1 MRLGNRTYRVWDKLE
16 LPKYFLNLHAARHV
30 KTMNQMNLVLPH
42 LEETLYMNTL
52 RFHYP
57 SWVGTILLLLLT
69 LSASAE
75 EAKVFNLEDSLQV
88 AKQNN
93 LVIQTAEQNLKS
105 AEAQISTAR
114 ATMLPRLAANGNY
127 TYFKDVQKS
136 VIQAE
141 GGFGFPIPGED
152 MNEMSTPS
160 VDNEVDLIELE
171 FGAHHNVQ
179 GAVNLTQPVFAW
191 GRYYY
196 GYQAAKIQYEAAK
209 KELNAAY
216 EKLRLD
222 VIEAFYRV
230 LIAQEFVVVAEQS
243 VALVKKQLGIAQTSF
258 DAGATTNFDV
268 LRANV
273 QLANAES
280 QLIRAKNGVKT
291 AQNAYKTLLNLPFS
305 EEVSVE
311 GSFEIPKI
319 EVQLDELIKLALET
333 RPEISRS
340 QLNEQA
346 GQKQLSVAKTRN
358 LPDLAFFSNY
368 QISHNERLTEMNR
381 IWSLGLQIN
390 IPIFDGFASRAGVE
404 QSESVLKQL
413 QLGTKQVM
421 STVEFEVRNA
431 YLALLEAKTL
441 IDVQRETIAQAEE
454 SVRIATIQFEN
465 GIITTVGLTDTQLA
479 LMQAKVNR
487 LQAQY
492 DYVVGLARLEKAIG
506 QKIQ

>member
-1 MRLGNRTYRVWDKLE
+1 MIRYKIRFTSFGG
-16 LPKYFLNLHAARHV
+16 
-30 KTMNQMNLVLPH
+30 
-42 LEETLYMNTL
+42 TLYMNKL
-52 RFHYP
+52 RFHYL

-69 LSASAE
+69 LSAFAE
-75 EAKVFNLEDSLQV
+75 EAKVFSLEDSLQI

-93 LVIQTAEQNLKS
+93 LTIQVAEQNLQS

-114 ATMLPRLAANGNY
+114 ATMLPRLSANGNY

-141 GGFGFPIPGED
+141 GGFGFPIPGD
-152 MNEMSTPS
+152 NMDEMSTPS
-160 VDNEVDLIELE
+160 VDNETELIELE

-179 GAVNLTQPVFAW
+179 GTVNLTQPVFAW

-196 GYQAAKIQYEAAK
+196 GYQAAKLQYEATQ

-216 EKLRLD
+216 EKLRMD

-230 LIAQEFVVVAEQS
+230 LIAQELVAVAEQS
-243 VALVKKQLGIAQTSF
+243 VELVKKQLGIAETSF
-258 DAGATTNFDV
+258 DAGVTTNFDV

-291 AQNAYKTLLNLPFS
+291 AQNLYKTLLNLPLS
-305 EEVSVE
+305 DDISVE
-311 GSFEIPKI
+311 GSFEIT
-319 EVQLDELIKLALET
+319 EVQVQLNELIKSALET
-333 RPEISRS
+333 RPEINRS
-340 QLNEQA
+340 QFNEQA
-346 GQKQLSVAKTRN
+346 GQKQLSVAKTRR

-368 QISHNERLTEMNR
+368 QISHSERLTQMNR

-390 IPIFDGFASRAGVE
+390 IPIFDGFASRAGVK

-421 STVEFEVRNA
+421 SAVEFEVRNT
-431 YLALLEAKTL
+431 YLALLEAKAL
-441 IDVQRETIAQAEE
+441 IDVQRETVTQAEE
-454 SVRIATIQFEN
+454 SVRIANLQFEN
-465 GIITTVGLTDTQLA
+465 GMITTVGLTDTQLA

-487 LQAQY
+487 LQAQH

-506 QKIQ
+506 QKIE

>member
-1 MRLGNRTYRVWDKLE
+1 
-16 LPKYFLNLHAARHV
+16 
-30 KTMNQMNLVLPH
+30 MNK
-42 LEETLYMNTL
+42 L
-52 RFHYP
+52 RFHYL

-75 EAKVFNLEDSLQV
+75 EAKVFSLEDSLQI

-93 LVIQTAEQNLKS
+93 LTIQVAEQNLQS

-114 ATMLPRLAANGNY
+114 ATMLPRLSANGNY

-141 GGFGFPIPGED
+141 GGFGFPIPGENMD
-152 MNEMSTPS
+152 EMLTPS
-160 VDNEVDLIELE
+160 VDNETELIELE

-179 GAVNLTQPVFAW
+179 GTVNLTQPVFAW

-196 GYQAAKIQYEAAK
+196 GYQAAKLQYEATQ

-216 EKLRLD
+216 EKLRMD

-230 LIAQEFVVVAEQS
+230 LIAQELVAVAEQS
-243 VALVKKQLGIAQTSF
+243 VELVKKQLGIAETSF
-258 DAGATTNFDV
+258 DAGVTTNFDV

-291 AQNAYKTLLNLPFS
+291 AQNLYKTLLNLPLS
-305 EEVSVE
+305 DEISVE
-311 GSFEIPKI
+311 GSFEIT
-319 EVQLDELIKLALET
+319 EVQVQLNELINSALET
-333 RPEISRS
+333 RPEINRS

-346 GQKQLSVAKTRN
+346 GQKQLSVAKTRR

-368 QISHNERLTEMNR
+368 QISHSERLTEMNR

-390 IPIFDGFASRAGVE
+390 IPIFDGFASRAGVK

-421 STVEFEVRNA
+421 SAVEFEVRNT
-431 YLALLEAKTL
+431 YLALLEAKAL
-441 IDVQRETIAQAEE
+441 IDVQRETVTQAEE
-454 SVRIATIQFEN
+454 SVRIANLQFKN
-465 GIITTVGLTDTQLA
+465 GMITTVGLTDTQLA

-487 LQAQY
+487 LQAQH

-506 QKIQ
+506 QKIE

>member
-1 MRLGNRTYRVWDKLE
+1 
-16 LPKYFLNLHAARHV
+16 
-30 KTMNQMNLVLPH
+30 MNK
-42 LEETLYMNTL
+42 L
-52 RFHYP
+52 RFHYL

-69 LSASAE
+69 LSVSAE
-75 EAKVFNLEDSLQV
+75 EVKVFSLEDSLQI

-93 LVIQTAEQNLKS
+93 LTIQAAEQNLQS
-105 AEAQISTAR
+105 ADAQIITAR
-114 ATMLPRLAANGNY
+114 ATMLPRVSANGNY

-141 GGFGFPIPGED
+141 GGFGFPIPGENMD
-152 MNEMSTPS
+152 EMSTPS
-160 VDNEVDLIELE
+160 VDNEAELIELE

-179 GAVNLTQPVFAW
+179 GTVNLTQPVFAW

-196 GYQAAKIQYEAAK
+196 GYQAAQLQYEATQ

-216 EKLRLD
+216 EKLRMD

-230 LIAQEFVVVAEQS
+230 LIAQELVAVAEQS
-243 VALVKKQLGIAQTSF
+243 VELVKKQLGIAETSF
-258 DAGATTNFDV
+258 DAGVTTNFDV

-291 AQNAYKTLLNLPFS
+291 AQNLYKTLLNLPLS
-305 EEVSVE
+305 DEISVE
-311 GSFEIPKI
+311 GSFEIT
-319 EVQLDELIKLALET
+319 EVQVQLNELIKSALET
-333 RPEISRS
+333 RPEINRS

-346 GQKQLSVAKTRN
+346 GQKQLSVAKTRR

-368 QISHNERLTEMNR
+368 QISHSERLTEMNR

-390 IPIFDGFASRAGVE
+390 IPIFDGFASRAGVK

-421 STVEFEVRNA
+421 SAVEFEVRNT
-431 YLALLEAKTL
+431 YLALLEAKAL
-441 IDVQRETIAQAEE
+441 IDVQRETVTQAEE
-454 SVRIATIQFEN
+454 SVRIANLQFEN
-465 GIITTVGLTDTQLA
+465 GMITTVGLTDTQLA

-487 LQAQY
+487 LQAQH

-506 QKIQ
+506 QKIE

>member
-1 MRLGNRTYRVWDKLE
+1 
-16 LPKYFLNLHAARHV
+16 
-30 KTMNQMNLVLPH
+30 MNK
-42 LEETLYMNTL
+42 L

-69 LSASAE
+69 MSAFAE
-75 EAKVFNLEDSLQV
+75 EAKVFNLEDSLQI

-93 LVIQTAEQNLKS
+93 LTIQVAEQNLQS
-105 AEAQISTAR
+105 ADAQIITTR
-114 ATMLPRLAANGNY
+114 ATMLPRLSANGNY

-141 GGFGFPIPGED
+141 GGFGFPIPGENMD
-152 MNEMSTPS
+152 EMSTPS
-160 VDNEVDLIELE
+160 VDNETELIELE

-179 GAVNLTQPVFAW
+179 GTVNLTQPVFAW

-196 GYQAAKIQYEAAK
+196 GYQAAQLQYEAAQ

-216 EKLRLD
+216 EKLRMD

-230 LIAQEFVVVAEQS
+230 LIAQEFVAVAEQS
-243 VALVKKQLGIAQTSF
+243 VDLVKKQLGIAETSF
-258 DAGATTNFDV
+258 DTGVTTNFDV

-291 AQNAYKTLLNLPFS
+291 AQNLYKTLLNLPLS
-305 EEVSVE
+305 DEISVE
-311 GSFEIPKI
+311 GSFEIT
-319 EVQLDELIKLALET
+319 EVQVQLNELIKLALET
-333 RPEISRS
+333 RSEIDRS

-346 GQKQLSVAKTRN
+346 GQKQLSIAKTRS

-368 QISHNERLTEMNR
+368 QISHNERLTQMNR

-390 IPIFDGFASRAGVE
+390 IPIFDGFASRAGVK
-404 QSESVLKQL
+404 QNESVLKQL
-413 QLGTKQVM
+413 QLGTKQVI
-421 STVEFEVRNA
+421 STVEFEVRNT

-441 IDVQRETIAQAEE
+441 IDVQRETVAQAEE
-454 SVRIATIQFEN
+454 SVRIANLQFEN
-465 GIITTVGLTDTQLA
+465 GMITTVGLTDTQLA

-487 LQAQY
+487 LQAQH

-506 QKIQ
+506 QKIE

>member
-1 MRLGNRTYRVWDKLE
+1 
-16 LPKYFLNLHAARHV
+16 
-30 KTMNQMNLVLPH
+30 MNSS
-42 LEETLYMNTL
+42 
-52 RFHYP
+52 RFHFP
-57 SWVGTILLLLLT
+57 SWIGTILLLLLT

-75 EAKVFNLEDSLQV
+75 ETKVFNLEDSLQV

-93 LVIQTAEQNLKS
+93 LTIQAAEQKLKT
-105 AEAQISTAR
+105 AEAQISSAR
-114 ATMLPRLAANGNY
+114 ATMLPRLSANGNY
-127 TYFKDVQKS
+127 TYFRDVQKS

-141 GGFGFPIPGED
+141 GGFGFPIHGED
-152 MNEMSTPS
+152 MDEMSTPS
-160 VDNEVDLIELE
+160 ADNEADLIELE

-179 GAVNLTQPVFAW
+179 GTVSFTQPVFAW

-196 GYQAAKIQYEAAK
+196 GYQAAKLQYEAGK
-209 KELNAAY
+209 KELNAAH
-216 EKLRLD
+216 EKLRMD

-230 LIAQEFVVVAEQS
+230 LIAQEFVSVAEQS
-243 VALVKKQLGIAQTSF
+243 VELVKKQLGIAETSF
-258 DAGATTNFDV
+258 DAGVATNFDV
-268 LRANV
+268 LRAKV

-291 AQNAYKTLLNLPFS
+291 AQNAYKTLLHLPLS
-305 EEVSVE
+305 DEISVE
-311 GSFEIPKI
+311 GSFEITEI
-319 EVQLDELIKLALET
+319 EAQLDELIKLALEK
-333 RPEISRS
+333 RPEISRT

-346 GQKQLSVAKTRN
+346 GQKQLSIAKTRS

-390 IPIFDGFASRAGVE
+390 IPIFDGFASRAGVK

-441 IDVQRETIAQAEE
+441 IDVQRETVTQAEE
-454 SVRIATIQFEN
+454 SVRIANLQFEN
-465 GIITTVGLTDTQLA
+465 GMITTVGLTDTQLA

-487 LQAQY
+487 LQALH
-492 DYVVGLARLEKAIG
+492 DYVVGLAKLEKAIG

>member
-1 MRLGNRTYRVWDKLE
+1 
-16 LPKYFLNLHAARHV
+16 
-30 KTMNQMNLVLPH
+30 MNK
-42 LEETLYMNTL
+42 L
-52 RFHYP
+52 RFHFL

-69 LSASAE
+69 LSAFAE
-75 EAKVFNLEDSLQV
+75 EAKVFSLEDSLQI

-93 LVIQTAEQNLKS
+93 LTIQVAEQNLQS
-105 AEAQISTAR
+105 ADAQIITAR
-114 ATMLPRLAANGNY
+114 ATMLPRLSANGNY

-141 GGFGFPIPGED
+141 GGFGFPIPGD
-152 MNEMSTPS
+152 NMDEMPTPS
-160 VDNEVDLIELE
+160 GDNETELIELE

-179 GAVNLTQPVFAW
+179 GTVNLTQPVFAW

-196 GYQAAKIQYEAAK
+196 GYQAAKLQYEATQ

-216 EKLRLD
+216 EKLRMD
-222 VIEAFYRV
+222 VIEAFYHV
-230 LIAQEFVVVAEQS
+230 LIAQELVAVAEQS
-243 VALVKKQLGIAQTSF
+243 VELVKKQLGIAETSF
-258 DAGATTNFDV
+258 DAGVTTNFDV

-291 AQNAYKTLLNLPFS
+291 AQNLYKTLLNLPLS
-305 EEVSVE
+305 DEISVE
-311 GSFEIPKI
+311 GSFEIT
-319 EVQLDELIKLALET
+319 EVQVQLDELIKLALET
-333 RPEISRS
+333 RSEIDRS

-346 GQKQLSVAKTRN
+346 GQKQLSIAKTRS

-368 QISHNERLTEMNR
+368 QISHNERLTQMNR

-390 IPIFDGFASRAGVE
+390 IPIFDGFASRAGVK

-421 STVEFEVRNA
+421 STVEFEVRNT
-431 YLALLEAKTL
+431 YLALLEAKAL
-441 IDVQRETIAQAEE
+441 IDVQRETVTQAEE
-454 SVRIATIQFEN
+454 SVRIANLQFEN
-465 GIITTVGLTDTQLA
+465 GMITTVGLTDTQLA

-487 LQAQY
+487 LQAQH

-506 QKIQ
+506 QKIE